1 MRYPGAGITDTCDSD
16 ADIEPSDSR
25 KEASDFTAQTLLPVY
40 THIMVFTKKI
50 VLSIFL
56 EFQTHYM

>member
-16 ADIEPSDSR
+16 ADIEPSDTR
-25 KEASDFTAQTLLPVY
+25 KQASDFTAKILLPVY

-50 VLSIFL
+50 IL
-56 EFQTHYM
+56 

>member
-25 KEASDFTAQTLLPVY
+25 KEASDFTAKTLLPGY
-40 THIMVFTKKI
+40 SHIMVFTKKI
-50 VLSIFL
+50 IL
-56 EFQTHYM
+56 